1 MTTYQ
6 FSSDEDA
13 CAFAREKNA
22 QGIPATVTPM
32 PWPGGSATVK
42 TGTETAR
49 EQLAAVYMDYF
60 KNYLTPAVY
69 GEHNGLTEAQA
80 ATLLTLAREIN
91 RTPHPEA

>member
-32 PWPGGSATVK
+32 PWPGGNATVN
-42 TGTETAR
+42 TDTTNDR
-49 EQLAAVYMDYF
+49 LAAFAAELKQMCSDFSDRQNRPYMGDV
-60 KNYLTPAVY
+60 TAAID
-69 GEHNGLTEAQA
+69 GL
-80 ATLLTLAREIN
+80 LALHLEG
-91 RTPHPEA
+91 ADQ